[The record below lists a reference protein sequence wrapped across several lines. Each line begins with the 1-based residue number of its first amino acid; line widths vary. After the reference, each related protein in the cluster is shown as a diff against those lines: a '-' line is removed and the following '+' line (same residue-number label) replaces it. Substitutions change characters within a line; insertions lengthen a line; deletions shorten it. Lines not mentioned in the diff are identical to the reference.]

1 MLPVHVE
8 VGRNIRNAV
17 VPMHKLVLIASDFAF
32 DEKFKIS
39 VSDEGLS
46 LESFKTISKSIK
58 HLNNVLAIIVSNDQ
72 SSDNK
77 FSEFLKITAD
87 IPKLIIAQ
95 ECPPQ
100 GMHKWIKSKLVYPL
114 INPSHKEL
122 IFYLKKAI
130 SDSQIRNK
138 FEEMTEE
145 LSNAKKE
152 LSLFE
157 EMSRCL
163 TASLEMHDIIDNFM
177 QLIVQNTS
185 AQSWS
190 LFLYDEEMDN
200 LYLERTHKKR
210 KKKEKKVILMLG
222 EGIAGW
228 VAQEGHPIIIPDVSR
243 DSRISSKTKKEG
255 IADNTSIICVP
266 LKSKGELIGVL
277 EVFNKR
283 KKTPFT
289 KHDLDIISNTAEHA
303 SVAIERASLYQK
315 MADLAITDDL
325 TKLFNSR
332 YLNRT
337 IELELA
343 RSERYST
350 SVSLIFMDLDYF
362 KEVNDQHGHLVGS
375 KVLVELGQLLIKG
388 LRSVD
393 IVSRY
398 GGDEFVIVLPQ
409 TTPHVASEIAHRLR
423 SSINKHVFV
432 RKEGLNL
439 RLTASFG
446 IASYP
451 ESAGSKEELLR
462 LADEAM
468 YEVKNRERNG
478 VYTIKA

>member
-1 MLPVHVE
+1 
-8 VGRNIRNAV
+8 
-17 VPMHKLVLIASDFAF
+17 MHKLVLIDSDFSF

-46 LESFKTISKSIK
+46 VESFKTISKSMK
-58 HLNNVLAIIVSNDQ
+58 HLNNVSAVIVSNGQ
-72 SSDNK
+72 SSDNE
-77 FSEFLKITAD
+77 FSDFLKITAD
-87 IPKLIIAQ
+87 IPKLIIARK
-95 ECPPQ
+95 CPPR
-100 GMHKWIKSKLVYPL
+100 GMHKWIKNKLIYPL
-114 INPSHKEL
+114 INPSPKEL
-122 IFYLKKAI
+122 IFYIKKAI

-138 FEEMTEE
+138 FEEMTDQ
-145 LSNAKKE
+145 LSHAKKE
-152 LSLFE
+152 LSLYE

-163 TASLEMHDIIDNFM
+163 TVSLEIHDIIDNFM
-177 QLIVQNTS
+177 NLIVQNTS
-185 AQSWS
+185 AQTWS

-210 KKKEKKVILMLG
+210 KKKENKVTLKLG

-243 DSRISSKTKKEG
+243 DSRNLSTTKKEG

-266 LKSKGELIGVL
+266 LNSKGELIGVL

-289 KHDLDIISNTAEHA
+289 KHDLDIISNIAEHA

-337 IELELA
+337 IELELS
-343 RSERYST
+343 RSERYNT

-362 KEVNDQHGHLVGS
+362 KEVNDQHGHLIGS
-375 KVLVELGQLLIKG
+375 KVLVALGQLLIKG
-388 LRSVD
+388 LRSID

-409 TTPHVASEIAHRLR
+409 TPPSVASEIAHRLR
-423 SSINKHVFV
+423 YSINKHVFLK
-432 RKEGLNL
+432 KEGLNL

-451 ESAGSKEELLR
+451 ESASSKEELLR

-468 YEVKNRERNG
+468 YEVKNRERDG
-478 VYTIKA
+478 VYIIKA